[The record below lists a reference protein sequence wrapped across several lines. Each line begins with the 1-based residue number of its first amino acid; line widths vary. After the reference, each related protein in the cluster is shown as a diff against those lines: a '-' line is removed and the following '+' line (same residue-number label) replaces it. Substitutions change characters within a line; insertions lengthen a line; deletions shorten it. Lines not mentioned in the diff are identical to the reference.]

1 MTNIPMVMAMVH
13 GQILVKKMNHK
24 RSSNGTMM
32 ITVLFVV
39 GRRQLPLGVMHISVA
54 HIYLKH
60 MA

>member
-1 MTNIPMVMAMVH
+1 MVMAMVH